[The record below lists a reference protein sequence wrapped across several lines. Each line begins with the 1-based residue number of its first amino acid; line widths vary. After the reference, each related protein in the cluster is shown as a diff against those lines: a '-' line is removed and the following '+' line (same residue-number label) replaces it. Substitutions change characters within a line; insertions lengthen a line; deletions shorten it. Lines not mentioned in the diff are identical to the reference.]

1 LVFAFAVLALA
12 CAGDDLEARLAEIRA
27 RQDQG
32 KAAETLDELTE
43 LRSRHTR
50 NPELAY
56 RLGLAM
62 IAAGRPTEAV
72 FPLHEAAETDDYAVS
87 AGLLLSSTLANTGN
101 HAEALRAADRVLEK
115 DAEHE
120 AALLLRA
127 TAATQLHDGVVALDA
142 ADRLVAKAPD
152 NRNYRFI
159 RAAALGE
166 TDRLDEADAIYREL
180 MSADWEDDPQGPVRA
195 CTTYARFLIE
205 KRQDTELAVKQ
216 MTECV
221 TAHPEDIQ
229 MVAALAR
236 LLSEF
241 EREEELLAILREAV
255 KLHPDARAVRD
266 GLVSQLVTLGRLDEA
281 RELAEKWGKEAD
293 DAEGWTQVASVRR
306 RLGDLEGALAAVDQA
321 VTLAGATPDES
332 LHFVRAELLLELGRL
347 DEAEQETAK
356 VAEDLSRIILQAR
369 LAQERGDHQRALELY
384 GQVSIQWPQ
393 NHAVR
398 ALAARAAYQLGD
410 TDRAKS
416 DLLEATRQSPKDTDA
431 ALWLAQIYFGEANF
445 RQALAFASRHL
456 KERGALDPNAH
467 LLMAQSLQAM
477 NQTPQAAALLDDLAA
492 MNDGQFRTVAW
503 AAKAQ
508 MRAQREPAEALD
520 GLAGEVAKAKLDLAA
535 PENAL
540 VLDTLIDLE
549 MRNGHNADAS
559 RRIESLLAK
568 QPESA
573 HLHALRGRLALQAGH
588 GDEAATFFERALAL
602 EPREAMA
609 LAGRAL
615 LERERGEHAK
625 ALESLKQAE
634 AAAPSNSDYAY
645 MVARTMLEQGDR
657 AGARQAFERVLREH
671 PEAAGAANDLA
682 FMLAEDATDLQVAQR
697 HAERAVRLR
706 PSAETLD
713 TLGYVKLKQGAAE
726 EAVGMF
732 ERALSRQPEYA
743 TARYHLALALIEK
756 GEPVA
761 ARQALEEALERPFP
775 EQQEARKVLA
785 KIDGGEARP

>member
-1 LVFAFAVLALA
+1 MFVGSVLAFA

-32 KAAETLDELTE
+32 KAAETLEELTE
-43 LRSRHTR
+43 LRASHGR
-50 NPELAY
+50 NAELAY

-62 IAAGRPTEAV
+62 VAAGRPTEAV
-72 FPLHEAAETDDYAVS
+72 FPLHEAAESDDFAVS
-87 AGLLLSSTLANTGN
+87 AGLLLSSTLTNTGN

-127 TAATQLHDGVVALDA
+127 TAATQLHDGTVAIDA
-142 ADRLVAKAPD
+142 ADRLLAKAPD
-152 NRNYRFI
+152 NRNYQFV

-166 TDRLDEADAIYREL
+166 TDRLDEAEAMYREL
-180 MSADWEDDPQGPVRA
+180 LAADWEDDPQGPVRA
-195 CTTYARFLIE
+195 CSTYARFLIE
-205 KRQDTELAVKQ
+205 KRQDTKQAVAR
-216 MTECV
+216 MTDCV
-221 TAHPEDIQ
+221 AEHPEDIQ

-236 LLSEF
+236 MLSEF
-241 EREEELLAILREAV
+241 EQEEELLGILQEAV

-266 GLVSQLVTLGRLDEA
+266 ALISQLVMLGRLDEA
-281 RELAEKWGKEAD
+281 RELAEKWGSEAD
-293 DAEGWTQVASVRR
+293 DAGGWSQVASVRR
-306 RLGDLEGALAAVDQA
+306 RLGDLEGALAALDQA
-321 VTLAGATPDES
+321 IVLAGATPDES
-332 LHFVRAELLLELGRL
+332 LAFFRAELLLELGRIE
-347 DEAEQETAK
+347 EAEQEAAK
-356 VAEDLSRIILQAR
+356 VAEDLSRLILQAR

-384 GQVSIQWPQ
+384 GQISIQWPQ

-398 ALAARAAYQLGD
+398 ALAARAAYELGD
-410 TDRAKS
+410 SERAKS
-416 DLLEATRQSPKDTDA
+416 DLLEATRQSPRDTDA

-445 RQALAFASRHL
+445 RQAIAFASRHL

-467 LLMAQSLQAM
+467 LLTAQSLAAM
-477 NQTPQAAALLDDLAA
+477 NQTDRAVEVLDDLAGLRE
-492 MNDGQFRTVAW
+492 GQFRSVAW

-508 MRAQREPAEALD
+508 MRAQKESAEALQ
-520 GLAGEVAKAKLDLAA
+520 GLLADVGKAKLDLAA

-540 VLDTLIDLE
+540 LLDALIDLE
-549 MRNGHNADAS
+549 MRNGRGADAS
-559 RRIESLLAK
+559 RRLDSLLAK
-568 QPESA
+568 RPESA
-573 HLHALRGRLALQAGH
+573 HLYALRGRLALAAGR
-588 GDEAATFFERALAL
+588 GDDAAASFERALAL
-602 EPREAMA
+602 DPKEPMA

-615 LERERGEHAK
+615 LERERGELAK
-625 ALESLKQAE
+625 ALDSLKEAE
-634 AAAPSNSDYAY
+634 AAAPGNSDYAY

-657 AGARQAFERVLREH
+657 AGARQAFERVLRQH
-671 PEAAGAANDLA
+671 PEAASAANDLA

-713 TLGYVKLKQGAAE
+713 TLGFVKLKQGAAE

-732 ERALSRQPEYA
+732 ERALSRQPDYA
-743 TARYHLALALIEK
+743 TARYHLALALIDK